1 MEILIDTLKDTILII
16 PILFILYVCLEY
28 LEHKQ
33 EKISYDHYLS
43 KYGPI
48 LGSFLGVIPQCGF
61 GILASL
67 LFIENKITLGTLIS
81 VFIATSDEAIPL
93 LITNPQMYS
102 SLFQIIIFKLLLGII
117 VGYIVDNLLKSQKNE
132 YSIQNTH
139 HHDHSIFIEAGIR
152 TIKIYSF
159 IFIVNYLLSFLIE
172 SIGTERLSII
182 LMNHSMIQ
190 PIASAIIGF
199 IPNCAAS
206 VILTQ
211 LYMSQ
216 ALSFASLLAGLITNA
231 GLGILV
237 LIQHQVNMKTI
248 LKICFILL
256 ISALIVSLP
265 LQWFHLY

>member
-1 MEILIDTLKDTILII
+1 MEILIDTLKDTFLII
-16 PILFILYVCLEY
+16 PILLILYICLEY

-33 EKISYDHYLS
+33 EKISYDQYLS

-48 LGSFLGVIPQCGF
+48 LGALLGMIPQCGF
-61 GILASL
+61 GVLASL

-102 SLFQIIIFKLLLGII
+102 SLLKIIIFKLLLGII
-117 VGYIVDNLLKSQKNE
+117 VGYIVDCLLKNQKNE
-132 YSIQNTH
+132 CPIQNTH
-139 HHDHSIFIEAGIR
+139 HHEHSLFIEAGIR

-159 IFIVNYLLSFLIE
+159 IFIVNCLLSFLME
-172 SIGTERLSII
+172 TIGTEQLSII
-182 LMNHSMIQ
+182 LMNHSMMQ

-237 LIQHQVNMKTI
+237 LIQNKLNMKTI
-248 LKICFILL
+248 FKICFILL
-256 ISALIVSLP
+256 ITALIISLP
-265 LQWFHLY
+265 LQWFHLH